1 MRFERKIKHIQKLY
15 KKSFGKKSV
24 ILEDLEENGR
34 IVLRSRFK
42 KMGRENGRGFVT
54 GLGLDQMMGLWCRQ
68 C

>member
-42 KMGRENGRGFVT
+42 KNGSREWKGVCNWLRVRSNDGALV
-54 GLGLDQMMGLWCRQ
+54 
-68 C
+68 